1 MCFPDCEVTYFCK
14 SRNIFYIDCRI
25 SMDVR
30 KLVVKKFN
38 EGWSQR
44 KIAKELSISRR
55 AEQNILLKLRLKTC
69 RRPVAQR

>member
-1 MCFPDCEVTYFCK
+1 MG
-14 SRNIFYIDCRI
+14 RI

-30 KLVVKKFN
+30 KLGVKKIN

-44 KIAKELSISRR
+44 KIEKNFSISRC
-55 AEQNILLKLRLKTC
+55 AVKNILMKLRTTMQLKTC